1 MRIDYEFLDSFC
13 KEILSTDNSIRWAG
27 VINKNGIILAQNS
40 RKEANLLLTDE
51 ENEEYASSAIARQ
64 KTRARF
70 EPKIG
75 KLLYAYGRYEKLHRA
90 TIPINEDY
98 YLLISLNIEEKHF
111 DSIIMGKIVPLIADR
126 KNQFVSV

>member
-40 RKEANLLLTDE
+40 RKGVNLLLTDE